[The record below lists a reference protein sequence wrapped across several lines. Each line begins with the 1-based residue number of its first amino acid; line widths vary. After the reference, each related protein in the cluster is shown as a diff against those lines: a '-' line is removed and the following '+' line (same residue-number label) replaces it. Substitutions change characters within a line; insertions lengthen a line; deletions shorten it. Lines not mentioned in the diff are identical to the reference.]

1 MTAVTKGFASHLG
14 FGVGRT
20 LRFFLSDRNVVL
32 RWVKRGLFAAAL
44 LFVLANSFSWILSAL
59 LTVGCLSL
67 ALYALVKG
75 DAGVLKGVFS
85 EDKDAPYGRDVF
97 GRELDSWGHVDG
109 EYLHS
114 SDE

>member
-1 MTAVTKGFASHLG
+1 MTAVTKGFASRLG
-14 FGVGRT
+14 FGAGRA
-20 LRFFLSDRNVVL
+20 LRFFMHDRNVVL
-32 RWVKRGLFAAAL
+32 RWVKRAFLGAAL
-44 LFVLANSFSWILSAL
+44 LLVLANSFSWILSTL
-59 LTVGCLSL
+59 LTVGCLGL

-75 DAGVLKGVFS
+75 DADVLKGVYS

-97 GRELDSWGHVDG
+97 GRELDSWGHVEG